1 MANSTRRLAL
11 VAVMFTALFAAP
23 AGAEDAK
30 PPVEAKALVTR
41 QLDAFAH
48 DDAASAYA
56 LAVPEL
62 KTMFADSDG
71 FMAMVKD
78 KYAPVYRHRSVD
90 FGDAVVDGDDIAITA
105 TLVDNDNQVWTAVY
119 KLAKQPDGQWLIGG
133 CILIKS
139 DDKAL

>member
-1 MANSTRRLAL
+1 MGNSTRRFALA
-11 VAVMFTALFAAP
+11 VAMFAALFAAS
-23 AGAEDAK
+23 ASAEDAT
-30 PPVEAKALVTR
+30 PLVDAKALVTR

-48 DDAASAYA
+48 DDAAAAYA

-78 KYAPVYRHRSVD
+78 KYAPVYRHRSAD
-90 FGDAVVDGDDIAITA
+90 FGDPVVDGDNVAISA

-133 CILIKS
+133 CLLIKS
-139 DDKAL
+139 EDKAL

>member
-11 VAVMFTALFAAP
+11 VAVMFAALFAAS

-30 PPVEAKALVTR
+30 PPVDAKALVTR

-90 FGDAVVDGDDIAITA
+90 FGDAVVDGDNVAITA